1 MSPATR
7 RARFCSSSL
16 WCGSGS
22 ESALA
27 AGLIVTLIA
36 GTTAVATLTVARR
49 LGSESVARAAAP
61 FLAAGPAAI
70 WMCVTADAMF
80 AAWAAALLAL
90 AATARRWWV
99 QAVMGIA
106 AGILFGWCL
115 MLSHGLPL
123 LVVLGGRHPAHRTQ
137 VAAAPLGSGR
147 RARGGRRLRRGGL
160 RLVRGGA
167 CPARPVL
174 GGNRQRSTRVLLNV
188 GRPRGRRHL
197 CRSRWRSSCNNFLYA
212 LADGHTAVSE
222 AEDR

>member
-27 AGLIVTLIA
+27 AGLIVTRIA

-123 LVVLGGRHPAHRTQ
+123 LVVLGVAILLIARKWRPLPWALAGVLVVVGAF
-137 VAAAPLGSGR
+137 AAAGF
-147 RARGGRRLRRGGL
+147 
-160 RLVRGGA
+160 V
-167 CPARPVL
+167 
-174 GGNRQRSTRVLLNV
+174 
-188 GRPRGRRHL
+188 
-197 CRSRWRSSCNNFLYA
+197 W
-212 LADGHTAVSE
+212 
-222 AEDR
+222 